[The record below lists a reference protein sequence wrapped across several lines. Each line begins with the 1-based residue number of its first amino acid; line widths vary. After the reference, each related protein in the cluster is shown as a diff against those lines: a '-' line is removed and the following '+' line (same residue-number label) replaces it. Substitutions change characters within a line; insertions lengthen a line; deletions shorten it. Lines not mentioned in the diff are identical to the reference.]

1 MISSS
6 ESNWVE
12 VVLALLKCG
21 VRKRLLFRVSDVPM
35 FFITWNIGS
44 RITSRSDAKVHSDD
58 MVENVPGGLK
68 HGKFEIVEL
77 VHDVHGN
84 QSRGSG

>member
-1 MISSS
+1 MIGSS

-12 VVLALLKCG
+12 VVLALLNCG
-21 VRKRLLFRVSDVPM
+21 IRTGYLFRVSDVPI
-35 FFITWNIGS
+35 FFTRWNIGS

-58 MVENVPGGLK
+58 VVENVPGGLK
-68 HGKFEIVEL
+68 HGIFEIVEL
-77 VHDVHGN
+77 VHDVN